1 MTAFS
6 QISSVWCVCK
16 SGLRLCAPKAP
27 SATTRKPLTAA
38 RRRHQAEVI
47 TALLIPSIVGIRH
60 RVDSSAALLWRTPAS
75 AGLYYYVPS
84 ISVVEVLSKA
94 FGDYA

>member
-27 SATTRKPLTAA
+27 SATTRKPFTAA
-38 RRRHQAEVI
+38 RRRHQVEVMTDSLFRLYVVI
-47 TALLIPSIVGIRH
+47 RYRAGNGTALLKR
-60 RVDSSAALLWRTPAS
+60 LPAS
-75 AGLYYYVPS
+75 ASSYHYVPS
-84 ISVVEVLSKA
+84 VGVVEVWSA
-94 FGDYA
+94 ASS